1 MIHTTFFA
9 HFLCVVSQEEEVMGR
24 IQASL
29 EDPLGLE
36 QAGYALFDM
45 YAERRGNLFGQEVY
59 RLTKA
64 ADATTVYPRSLDGG
78 EDALDTNQQ
87 ARYLPPN
94 HKFSNNDVIVLTEQ
108 PEGSG
113 DFFTAQTLPISD
125 TAITAEAVVL
135 SLGPTYIDFAIAA
148 GCFEAAFGLPGN
160 DISGQGNKRLRLRA
174 DRFVSNIPYERMVA
188 ALSQMTAIPENKKAA
203 ASSPSNANAAAAVV
217 DTFNKKM
224 TSSAITMDDV
234 LKEVIRSTHA
244 YTDDSAGLLFGQS
257 DVCNLE
263 ELVRVP
269 LCHRRVGRDDTV
281 G

>member
-1 MIHTTFFA
+1 MA
-9 HFLCVVSQEEEVMGR
+9 QEEEVLGR

-64 ADATTVYPRSLDGG
+64 ADATTVYPRSLEGG
-78 EDALDTNQQ
+78 EEAALLQQRDTNF

-108 PEGSG
+108 PQGSG

-125 TAITAEAVVL
+125 TAITVEAVAL
-135 SLGPTYIDFAIAA
+135 SLGPTYIDLAMAA
-148 GCFEAAFGLPGN
+148 GCFDAAFGLPGN
-160 DISGQGNKRLRLRA
+160 DLSGQGNKRLRLRA
-174 DRFVSNIPYERMVA
+174 DRFVSNIPYQRMVA
-188 ALSQMTAIPENKKAA
+188 ALSQLSAVPDNSKKATSSSSSSTAINTHKEKI
-203 ASSPSNANAAAAVV
+203 
-217 DTFNKKM
+217 T
-224 TSSAITMDDV
+224 SAIGMDEV
-234 LKEVIRSTHA
+234 LKDVILSTYA
-244 YTDDSAGLLFGQS
+244 YTDAAGPLFGET

-263 ELVRVP
+263 EMVRLP
-269 LCHRRVGRDDTV
+269 SNHLW
-281 G
+281 